1 MVQVVVQAVV
11 QAEVQLVGL
20 AAVQTVVQAVDTEE
34 PAVALVGY
42 SKLQMTLKC
51 MGFLLSEAFSPKQI
65 AVSSSACHLS
75 PSELAVS
82 SCLV

>member
-20 AAVQTVVQAVDTEE
+20 AAVQAVEQAVDTEE
-34 PAVALVGY
+34 PAASWGH

-51 MGFLLSEAFSPKQI
+51 MEFLPSEGFSPKQKAI
-65 AVSSSACHLS
+65 SSSACHLS
-75 PSELAVS
+75 PSESVVS